1 MLTPQAKFQTAPVD
15 KFTFARPRILV
26 GDLLQDVKT
35 LQNSILRFGLLSP
48 IIVRRHNGRLFV
60 VDGRKRLAAIRR
72 LRFAGQL
79 PRSLVNI
86 PYTELKDLNTAE
98 SPTPALMSNRE
109 LYTTVTDAFKGGA
122 DTEQIAQDLYL
133 SRRCISQVL
142 TLSRL
147 SARLRGLFFEKVI
160 NFDQAR
166 TYAAQPRHALQNAVF
181 GALGPFAAADKIREY
196 LENTAQHT
204 TQAPDAQ
211 KSANVIR
218 LAA

>member
-1 MLTPQAKFQTAPVD
+1 MLSPQANIQTAPVD
-15 KFTFARPRILV
+15 KFTFVRPRILV
-26 GDLLQDVKT
+26 GTLLQDVKA

-48 IIVRRHNGRLFV
+48 IIVREHKGQLIV

-86 PYTELKDLNTAE
+86 PYAELKDFRAVE

-109 LYTTVTDAFKGGA
+109 LYTTVTNAFWEGNNEA
-122 DTEQIAQDLYL
+122 QIAEDLYL
-133 SRRCISQVL
+133 SRRCVRQIL

-147 SARLRGLFFEKVI
+147 SSRLRALFFERTI

-166 TYAAQPRHALQNAVF
+166 NYAAEPRHTIQNAVF
-181 GALGPFAAADKIREY
+181 NALGPFAAGEDIRES
-196 LENTAQHT
+196 LQARQQQHIKAVP
-204 TQAPDAQ
+204 QIPE
-211 KSANVIR
+211 NVIR
-218 LAA
+218 YAA